1 METFHSWSE
10 ASKAEALLLVERGV
24 ESRIP
29 SEPSNTGTPDA
40 GGAAL
45 AISMSRM
52 CSCVCV
58 CVFVCLCVCVCVRV
72 RLHLPLRAPHHNYHA
87 HKSAQNCT
95 WLDTVLWTLER
106 TQEFSTTQ
114 NVISFRAA
122 RYTK

>member
-58 CVFVCLCVCVCVRV
+58 CVCVSVCVCVCACPSS
-72 RLHLPLRAPHHNYHA
+72 LA
-87 HKSAQNCT
+87 
-95 WLDTVLWTLER
+95 
-106 TQEFSTTQ
+106 
-114 NVISFRAA
+114 AA
-122 RYTK
+122 RTSPQLPCAQISSKLNLA